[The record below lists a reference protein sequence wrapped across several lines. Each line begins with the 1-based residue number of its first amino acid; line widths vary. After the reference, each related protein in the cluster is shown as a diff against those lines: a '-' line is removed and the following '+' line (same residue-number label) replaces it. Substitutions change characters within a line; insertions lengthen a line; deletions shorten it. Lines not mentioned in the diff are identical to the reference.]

1 MKSIKFV
8 QRALALACLA
18 APALADVNT
27 VNPMELATGTDLA
40 TRFPGVEIKRV
51 RNDPASFWW
60 FAPRLEAALTGLCR
74 EGACGDFAPLKTV
87 GNSALLEVYHRC
99 RRNTAVGAPSPGCT
113 DYSVL
118 QLTFS
123 ARTDFVEIQSTWIV
137 NAPGILAYD
146 VWGNEIAHCT
156 TLAPGHPD
164 LSPGSP
170 TGCLTVSGVDASY
183 GGPNIGSVRL
193 EMPTATIASVVIG
206 SYYSGAEIL
215 GLQYSMPPPTQP
227 CKP

>member
-1 MKSIKFV
+1 MKNIRLV
-8 QRALALACLA
+8 QQALILSCLA

-27 VNPMELATGTDLA
+27 INPMEFATGTDLA

-87 GNSALLEVYHRC
+87 GGTSNLQVYHEC
-99 RRNTAVGAPSPGCT
+99 RERTARGLRTPGCT

-118 QLTFS
+118 QMTFS
-123 ARTDFVEIQSTWIV
+123 ARTDFVEVQATWNIE
-137 NAPGILAYD
+137 APGILAYD
-146 VWGNEIAHCT
+146 AWGNEIAHCT
-156 TLAPGHPD
+156 ILVPGHPD

-170 TGCLTVSGVDASY
+170 PGCLTVSGVDASY

-193 EMPTATIASVVIG
+193 ETPTATIASIVIG
-206 SYYSGAEIL
+206 SYYGGAEIL
-215 GLQYSMPPPTQP
+215 GIQYTLPPTQP